1 MIQRT
6 LWIVLFTIAEYV
18 SCKKQLH
25 LKYFAKN
32 QLKFSSKDNFDEI
45 MTKRTLHLK
54 EMCQKYY
61 DPVMA
66 ESKLLNKRHICSFAI
81 FCMRTKS

>member
-1 MIQRT
+1 MIQRTT
-6 LWIVLFTIAEYV
+6 LWIVLFTITEYGF
-18 SCKKQLH
+18 CIKQLH
-25 LKYFAKN
+25 LKYFTKN
-32 QLKFSSKDNFDEI
+32 QLKFSSNENFEQI

-66 ESKLLNKRHICSFAI
+66 ESKLLNKRHI
-81 FCMRTKS
+81 